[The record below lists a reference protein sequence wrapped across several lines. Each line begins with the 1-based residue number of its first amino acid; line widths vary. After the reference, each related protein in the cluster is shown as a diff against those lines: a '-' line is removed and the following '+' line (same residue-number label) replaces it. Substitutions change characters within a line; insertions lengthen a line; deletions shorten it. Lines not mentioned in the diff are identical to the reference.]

1 MTAKYKKIALILGI
15 LSILLTVGPMLAYI
29 TVGFLSA
36 KLVVQ
41 KVTLAA
47 SVLFVGLLTIVSI
60 INKRA
65 LRSRVW
71 IIAFALYAVL
81 DHYLALIV
89 VFGVCQ
95 IVDELAVAP
104 LARWY
109 REKWHIHREI
119 DRREEGIKKE
129 EAKQNEGA

>member
-1 MTAKYKKIALILGI
+1 MTAKYKKIAIILGV

-60 INKRA
+60 TIPPDDTNW
-65 LRSRVW
+65 LPPELTS
-71 IIAFALYAVL
+71 VL
-81 DHYLALIV
+81 LVIPNL
-89 VFGVCQ
+89 
-95 IVDELAVAP
+95 
-104 LARWY
+104 
-109 REKWHIHREI
+109 
-119 DRREEGIKKE
+119 
-129 EAKQNEGA
+129 

>member
-1 MTAKYKKIALILGI
+1 MTAKYKKLAIILGVA
-15 LSILLTVGPMLAYI
+15 SILLTVGPMAVYI
-29 TVGFLSA
+29 VYGFFSA
-36 KLVVQ
+36 QLVVQ

-47 SVLFVGLLTIVSI
+47 SVLVVGLLTIVSLV
-60 INKRA
+60 NKRA

-71 IIAFALYAVL
+71 IVAFALYAVL
-81 DHYLALIV
+81 DHYLALII

-109 REKWHIHREI
+109 REKWHINHEI
-119 DRREEGIKKE
+119 DKREA
-129 EAKQNEGA
+129 AKTE

>member
-1 MTAKYKKIALILGI
+1 MTKKYKKIAITLGV
-15 LSILLTVGPMLAYI
+15 LSICLTVGPMFAYI
-29 TVGFLSA
+29 VVGFFSA
-36 KLVVQ
+36 QLVVQ

-71 IIAFALYAVL
+71 IVAFALYAVL

-95 IVDELAVAP
+95 IADELAVAP

-119 DRREEGIKKE
+119 DRREEAAKE
-129 EAKQNEGA
+129 